1 VSGDFPVQLAT
12 RLFDCRVELPVCPCV
27 VSFSIIPRARHARL
41 VADILGIP
49 RENPRPTRPKRPISS
64 CHFRHILARMSRGCY
79 EDAARKLISWSLSLM
94 RLCANYYQGGAY
106 LLQLLD
112 DCAIS
117 WGLLLVAFVEVVTI
131 FWIYGNHYCVVVL
144 VRFSQYTFQ
153 MIPPPIA
160 L

>member
-1 VSGDFPVQLAT
+1 
-12 RLFDCRVELPVCPCV
+12 
-27 VSFSIIPRARHARL
+27 
-41 VADILGIP
+41 
-49 RENPRPTRPKRPISS
+49 
-64 CHFRHILARMSRGCY
+64 
-79 EDAARKLISWSLSLM
+79 M